1 MDWSPAVAG
10 NGGVDE
16 GWNRLLILFQIKGKM
31 VDADI

>member
-16 GWNRLLILFQIKGKM
+16 GWNRLLIFISDKKKKEKW
-31 VDADI
+31 

>member
-16 GWNRLLILFQIKGKM
+16 GWNRLLILFSDKKKKEKW
-31 VDADI
+31 